1 MVGERSGREN
11 ELEVRSKQRKKR
23 TEERQREIA
32 GEVTGDL
39 WGGLR
44 GLGWGWRGEGWR
56 GPGAGTLKR
65 LCYLVTLIKKRQQ
78 VLYQG
83 EWNLSFSHHNTG

>member
-1 MVGERSGREN
+1 MVGERRGREN

-23 TEERQREIA
+23 TEVQQREIA

-44 GLGWGWRGEGWR
+44 GLGWGWRGESWR
-56 GPGAGTLKR
+56 GSWSR
-65 LCYLVTLIKKRQQ
+65 D
-78 VLYQG
+78 
-83 EWNLSFSHHNTG
+83 S